1 MNVRKKVK
9 LALTV
14 GLLNSSSQQNA
25 LQAVKDLML
34 GFKDEVGAFLG
45 LSRINNARLN
55 PNHVQETYA
64 IQFENCTLDVDL
76 VFNPVTKTQIVQGFQ
91 LR

>member
-1 MNVRKKVK
+1 MNVRKKVN

-14 GLLNSSSQQNA
+14 GLLNSNGQQNA
-25 LQAVKDLML
+25 LQAVKELMS

-55 PNHVQETYA
+55 QNHVKETYA

-76 VFNPVTKTQIVQGFQ
+76 VFNPFTQTQVVQGFH